1 MRYTLDNK
9 IINIPDKEIVT
20 SMKML
25 GLTKDE
31 AIQMYLDDNGY
42 TENEEQILLDNSAS
56 EVKINHEARVKKE
69 RKQSKP
75 RVYVNSDEKI
85 IIYNQI
91 KDLLST
97 IAKETGGT
105 IEVLK
110 NEKLLQI
117 TFPHNNR
124 PIKIDIIQS
133 RAPKG

>member
-9 IINIPDKEIVT
+9 IINIPDKEITT

-56 EVKINHEARVKKE
+56 EIKINHEAREKKE
-69 RKQSKP
+69 RKQTKP
-75 RVYVNSDEKI
+75 RVYINTDEKVL
-85 IIYNQI
+85 IYNKI
-91 KDLLST
+91 KELLST
-97 IAKETGGT
+97 IAEEAGGSV
-105 IEVLK
+105 EVLK